1 MKRFK
6 SLVVLAVMAAGVM
19 PATFADDMSTPD
31 CVRVIQEP
39 EHVFTAVEEMPVFNG
54 NLIEWLSENVR
65 YPETAV
71 ENNIQGRVIVQF
83 VVEKDGHISNVTV
96 ARGVDKDLDLEA
108 VRVVKTMPRWKPGKN
123 GGKPVRCQYVLPVVF
138 KLQQ

>member
-65 YPETAV
+65 
-71 ENNIQGRVIVQF
+71 
-83 VVEKDGHISNVTV
+83 
-96 ARGVDKDLDLEA
+96 
-108 VRVVKTMPRWKPGKN
+108 
-123 GGKPVRCQYVLPVVF
+123 
-138 KLQQ
+138 

>member
-1 MKRFK
+1 M
-6 SLVVLAVMAAGVM
+6 
-19 PATFADDMSTPD
+19 
-31 CVRVIQEP
+31 
-39 EHVFTAVEEMPVFNG
+39 
-54 NLIEWLSENVR
+54 
-65 YPETAV
+65 
-71 ENNIQGRVIVQF
+71 QF